1 MKSRNLMEEL
11 YKIEEKGDI
20 PKSKMTLPTSS
31 KVKESVANVKRS
43 MTKLP
48 KGMFCDIFN

>member
-31 KVKESVANVKRS
+31 KVKETVSNVKRS
-43 MTKLP
+43 MAKLQ
-48 KGMFCDIFN
+48 KGLFCNILN